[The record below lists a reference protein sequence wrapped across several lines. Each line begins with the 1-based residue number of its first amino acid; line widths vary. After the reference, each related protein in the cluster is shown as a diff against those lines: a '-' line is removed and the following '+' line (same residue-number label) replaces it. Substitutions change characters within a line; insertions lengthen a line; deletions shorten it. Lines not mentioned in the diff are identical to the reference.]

1 MRFLPIA
8 NGMRV
13 LASPEARSFIR
24 ERGGLVFVWVKSH
37 GPIRGALQLLRT
49 STEPPADALEWQ
61 RVESKGFL
69 LFLPPGLRLP
79 RELHL
84 EIRGLLKRRVEAFWN
99 GCAFVI

>member
-1 MRFLPIA
+1 MPIA
-8 NGMRV
+8 IDMRV

-24 ERGGLVFVWVKSH
+24 ERGGLVFVWVKSR

-49 STEPPADALEWQ
+49 STEPPEDALEWQ
-61 RVESKGFL
+61 RVETKGFV

-79 RELHL
+79 QELHL
-84 EIRGLLKRRVEAFWN
+84 EIRGLLKRRVEAFWD